1 MYTVYSMPITRNS
14 SVKSTNTQLTKVH
27 QIMTF
32 SNHSSI
38 AIPIWA
44 MFKILCRPFKN
55 WLIHIFQFMDCHNSQ
70 FMQEYNPRTH
80 HQPSLITYTLIFDP
94 HISLITIINH
104 HLSPSSTIISHHQP
118 SLITYTLIM
127 CGYIPPYLMA
137 DVSWWTP
144 HPCAMLR
151 WHSRRG
157 PGRRSA
163 PGPHR
168 PGDLSAGSASK
179 QDHVQKTKGISLYF
193 LMYFTHQILNVFYPL
208 KF

>member
-80 HQPSLITYTLIFDP
+80 HQPSLITYTLI
-94 HISLITIINH
+94 
-104 HLSPSSTIISHHQP
+104 
-118 SLITYTLIM
+118 M

-193 LMYFTHQILNVFYPL
+193 LMYSTHQIFNVFYPL

>member
-104 HLSPSSTIISHHQP
+104 HLSPSSTIINHHL
-118 SLITYTLIM
+118 SLIPLSCVVTSLHIWWLTCHGELHTLAPCFGGTAAEVREGVQLPVLIDPETSARDLLQNKTM
-127 CGYIPPYLMA
+127 CK
-137 DVSWWTP
+137 
-144 HPCAMLR
+144 
-151 WHSRRG
+151 
-157 PGRRSA
+157 
-163 PGPHR
+163 
-168 PGDLSAGSASK
+168 K
-179 QDHVQKTKGISLYF
+179 QKGFHCIFWCILPIRF
-193 LMYFTHQILNVFYPL
+193 LMYFTH
-208 KF
+208 